1 MTADF
6 VDPDRVRGYH
16 AHVYY
21 NPRTRSEAE
30 RLRQGIAARFSVELG
45 RWRDEPVG
53 PHPVSMYQV
62 AFAPDQFARIVP
74 WLMLNRSGLD
84 ILIHPRT
91 GDSYADHAAHAAWL
105 GARLPLRLIAPQHD
119 GSSA

>member
-1 MTADF
+1 MLGEKRNDGRL

-21 NPRTRSEAE
+21 NPQTRGEAE

-53 PHPVSMYQV
+53 SHPVSMYQV

-91 GDSYADHAAHAAWL
+91 GDSYADHATHAAWL
-105 GARLPLRLIAPQHD
+105 GARLPLRLRA
-119 GSSA
+119 AA